1 MKISCSVGVSVIV
14 SCAILLGGCGNDG
27 ASLDE
32 GADPDEAFL
41 QRVRQDA
48 VTASDPERPTGLIQP
63 GNRVAKIELETG
75 DFQMGVVPYDRVST
89 REMKIYNRGSTDL
102 EISKITTTCM
112 CTVGEMVNRVIPPGE
127 FGILEISVDPA
138 RISGFFAVR
147 TLTLSTNDPTNASPT
162 IDVTTHVEAEAE
174 FSPAEF
180 RLGVLPQGK
189 GAEMVTHVRQI
200 HETPL
205 EISSVAFSKEAPH
218 LTVDFNEVPER
229 NWRTPGKR
237 EYLIT
242 AKLLPSA
249 PPGEY
254 REVIQVRSNLEY
266 QPNVALLIHGT
277 VKG

>member
-1 MKISCSVGVSVIV
+1 MKISCFMGVSAVV
-14 SCAILLGGCGNDG
+14 SCAILLGGCGDDG

-41 QRVRQDA
+41 QRVRQEA
-48 VTASDPERPTGLIQP
+48 VTASDPERPTGIIQP

-89 REMKIYNRGSTDL
+89 REMKIYNRGDSDL

-112 CTVGEMVNRVIPPGE
+112 CTVGAMENRVIPPGE
-127 FGILEISVDPA
+127 FRILEISVDPA
-138 RISGFFAVR
+138 RISGFFALR
-147 TLTLSTNDPTNASPT
+147 TLTLSTNDPTNAHPT

-205 EISSVAFSKEAPH
+205 EISSVAFSKEAPYF
-218 LTVDFNEVPER
+218 TVDFKEVPER

-249 PPGEY
+249 PPDQY
-254 REVIQVRSNLEY
+254 RSVIFVHSNLEH
-266 QPNVALLIHGT
+266 QPKVGLLIYVT